1 MDQQYIVFFEWTSFS
16 PDSIGW
22 YNVLFSSSNLRYYF
36 GFIKCSM
43 YNICSSSWWLD
54 WLHLQGA
61 NHILHSLMISFA
73 ANLHHTSVPTIFF
86 LISMK
91 SWGADILRQN
101 SFLSKIE
108 ILKFAQLPLR
118 QANFC
123 VSCSSSF
130 KFLTTFSHRPQLPSV
145 ELFFPDKDV
154 FSTKKISMW
163 MKKSVVDILLLPQH
177 LTKYVFLWHN
187 IALSDWIGRNNL
199 TMADYVFRI
208 EYVHLLNQCI
218 RVFF

>member
-1 MDQQYIVFFEWTSFS
+1 MWRDWQAARNDPLIKKRDVTGRLPQMTLWPFGSAIYW
-16 PDSIGW
+16 
-22 YNVLFSSSNLRYYF
+22 VLSLLKFT
-36 GFIKCSM
+36 KCSM
-43 YNICSSSWWLD
+43 YNIYSSSWWLD

-61 NHILHSLMISFA
+61 NHILHSFMISFT
-73 ANLHHTSVPTIFF
+73 ANLHHTFVPTIFF

-163 MKKSVVDILLLPQH
+163 MKKAVVDILLLLQH

-187 IALSDWIGRNNL
+187 IVWSDWPK
-199 TMADYVFRI
+199 
-208 EYVHLLNQCI
+208 
-218 RVFF
+218 